1 MQPVITTLL
10 SATILT
16 LSSLAQAQE
25 KKDSV
30 KQLKE
35 VNITSTA
42 PTITMQGGAMV
53 VNVAKTTTAAGSTAW
68 EVLQKAPGVV
78 VDNTDNLLLNGK
90 SVTVYVDGR
99 PSRLSGEDLKNMLN
113 STPGGN
119 IDKLEL
125 MSNPSTKYDAQGA
138 AIINIKMLKSKDLG
152 TNGTATISGGFGRY
166 ARTTEGFTLNNR
178 SKGLNIYGG
187 YDYLHANQFT
197 ETRSERRF
205 KDGYKLHDN
214 DYNRDN
220 RNTHNVKAGADFDL
234 SKTTSAGVLLK
245 GSFSNRGRNAEN
257 TTGLPDST
265 FLQHAGGDQS
275 IVNPSVNVYFK
286 TGSEKKKNEFTF
298 NADYFSYNKDWNDLF
313 TGQYYNAGKLPIGD
327 QTNIR
332 NNAESRINVYS
343 ASADYVQPLKFARL
357 EAGIKTTFTET
368 DNDMIWENKYGD
380 NWQNDAGKT
389 NHFIYKENINAAYI
403 GLNKTIKK
411 YTFNAVLRGEHTHA
425 TGNSLTID
433 QKFTRDYFQLFPSAS
448 ISYMKDAKNQFSL
461 SYRRSINR
469 FGFEIVNPFITYK
482 TAYSYQQGNPN
493 IKPVLNQSIE
503 ATWAH
508 NYSIFTTLAY
518 SRSTDNLSVVFRQ
531 DPQTKILVMSYD
543 NQAAFNVVYA
553 NLVISKPVTKK
564 IRTTWTL
571 MGLYINVNTLLD
583 GIRYKKENITTII
596 NSQNVFTLPAG
607 FTAELNGSFQSPF
620 TMGYAS
626 LRSMGF
632 VDLGLR
638 KNIMKGDG
646 SLKLAVNDVFN
657 TKQYRFDVK
666 YAAIDNSSRNDMDTR
681 VVNLTFNYKFG
692 NKNVKQ
698 NKTRKNTI
706 EAEAGRTNT
715 TTL

>member
-1 MQPVITTLL
+1 MQAIITTLL
-10 SATILT
+10 TASILT

-25 KKDSV
+25 KKDTV

-42 PTITMQGGAMV
+42 PVITMQGGTMV

-68 EVLQKAPGVV
+68 EVLQKAPGVI
-78 VDNTDNLLLNGK
+78 VDNTDNLTLNGK
-90 SVTVYVDGR
+90 SVTVYIDGR
-99 PSRLSGEDLKNMLN
+99 PSRLSGEDLKNLLS

-138 AIINIKMLKSKDLG
+138 AIINIKMIKSKDLG

-178 SKGLNIYGG
+178 SKGVNIYGG
-187 YDYLHANQFT
+187 YDYMHTNQFT
-197 ETRSERRF
+197 ATTSERRF
-205 KDGYKLHDN
+205 KDGILEDN

-234 SKTTSAGVLLK
+234 NKNTSAGVLLK
-245 GSFSNRGRNAEN
+245 GSFGSRGRNADN
-257 TTGLPDST
+257 KTGLPDST
-265 FLQHAGGDQS
+265 FMQHAGGDQS

-298 NADYFSYNKDWNDLF
+298 NADYFSYNKDWNDMF
-313 TGQYYNAGKLPIGD
+313 TGQYYNAGKTPIGD

-332 NNAESRINVYS
+332 NNADSRINVYS
-343 ASADYVQPLKFARL
+343 ASADYVQPFKFARL

-368 DNDMIWENKYGD
+368 DNDMIWENKFGD

-389 NHFIYKENINAAYI
+389 NHFIYKESINAAYV

-411 YTFNAVLRGEHTHA
+411 YTFNVVLRGEHTHA

-433 QKFTRDYFQLFPSAS
+433 QRFTRDYFQLFPSAS

-531 DPQTKILVMSYD
+531 DPDTKIMVTSYD

-553 NLVISKPVTKK
+553 NLVVSKPVTKK

-571 MGLYINVNTLLD
+571 MGLYINVNTNLD
-583 GIRYKKENITTII
+583 GIQYKKDNVTAIVNT
-596 NSQNVFTLPAG
+596 QNQFTLPAG
-607 FTAELNGSFQSPF
+607 FMAELNASFQSPF

-638 KNIMKGDG
+638 KTIMKGNG
-646 SLKLAVNDVFN
+646 SLKLGVNDLFN
-657 TKQYRFDVK
+657 TKQLRFDVK
-666 YAAIDNSSRNDMDTR
+666 YAAIDNNSRIDMDTR

-698 NKTRKNTI
+698 NKARKNTI